1 MAFVGSDE
9 NSNKALAIANLL
21 GNGYVLSTLDGMI
34 LEVNTIMANMLGYI
48 EDELV
53 GFNLFKQWSEPAKAK
68 GIVKKVRSEKML
80 RGFML
85 DMQHKAGSSIVVSI
99 HAHVVE
105 QGGEKVL
112 ECIVSDVTPAKN
124 RDDEFLE
131 TLQDVDAL
139 PVSLERKIAKAS
151 RPVDVQKLI
160 SEVVKDYEEELYVK
174 QPREILIKVEKGLPL
189 VEGDREELKK
199 MLSALFHNAVEASK
213 KDSLITIEAKQLSL
227 SRNKKEM
234 HLTVEDFGHGMDKE
248 TQVKIFDPFFTTRK
262 QGRGL
267 GLVHTLK
274 VVQAHQ
280 GRIHVKTGVGK
291 GSIFKVILPVN
302 L

>member
-1 MAFVGSDE
+1 MGSVVSE
-9 NSNKALAIANLL
+9 EGYPNKALSIANLL
-21 GNGYVLSTLDGMI
+21 GSGYVLSTLDGMI
-34 LEVNTIMANMLGYI
+34 LEVNAIMANMLGYL
-48 EDELV
+48 EEELI
-53 GFNLFKQWSEPAKAK
+53 GCNLFKQWSEPSKAK
-68 GIVKKVRSEKML
+68 GIVKQVRTEKML

-85 DMQHKAGSSIVVSI
+85 DMQHKAGSSVVVSI
-99 HAHVVE
+99 HAHVVD

-112 ECIVSDVTPAKN
+112 ECIVSDVTPSKPQDN
-124 RDDEFLE
+124 EFLE
-131 TLQDVDAL
+131 TLQDIAVTSKKSDDANVQESVDMAN
-139 PVSLERKIAKAS
+139 
-151 RPVDVQKLI
+151 LI
-160 SEVVKDYEEELYVK
+160 SEVVQQYEAEHYK
-174 QPREILIKVEKGLPL
+174 KSPREIQIKIEKGLPI
-189 VEGDREELKK
+189 VKGDRDELKK
-199 MLSALFHNAVEASK
+199 MLTALFENAVDASK
-213 KDSLITIEAKQLSL
+213 KDSLITIEAKQQSL
-227 SRNKKEM
+227 SRTKKEM
-234 HLTVEDFGHGMDKE
+234 HLTVEDFGHGMDKD